1 MNYRLNII
9 SEPNN
14 IINKIIKTNPNINN
28 KIYSFNAPNKLL
40 MKTLKKD
47 KDQDIL
53 SKKTSIT

>member
-9 SEPNN
+9 SETNN

-28 KIYSFNAPNKLL
+28 KIYSFNTPNKLL